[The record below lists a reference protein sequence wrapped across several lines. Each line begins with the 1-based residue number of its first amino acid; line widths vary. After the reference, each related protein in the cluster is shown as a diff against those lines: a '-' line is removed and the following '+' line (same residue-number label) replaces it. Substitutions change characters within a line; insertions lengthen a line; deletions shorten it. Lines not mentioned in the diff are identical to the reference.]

1 MRSDEIRKHSM
12 LQSSSESS
20 ITRQVVGDPLQRH
33 VSPKPLL
40 LMLVVA
46 LFSSHVHTVECFTLP
61 PLTPS
66 AIISA
71 TAALRKDYSIPTIST
86 NSYSISRH
94 KWQRFGM
101 HNEEDDYD
109 DEASSTNTAR
119 EEDTVEAYSSIDD
132 SNEEDDDEQPIKKRQ
147 LSLAEL
153 EDYEEARQA
162 ALELEELQG
171 TSSSQ
176 SMLTSVTPTAIVGA
190 SAASSSSSSPTSST
204 ISIPSSSVMSF
215 DYDSDNT
222 SYGTNTINDINYRPQ
237 TATYL
242 PNTPQQEIALAQKRD
257 ILQNTRLN
265 EMFAEEDAVAANRQA
280 RIRALMDEDD
290 KIWKAER
297 RKRLLGK
304 YASVESWEEVERL
317 MEEDRRK
324 EAKGMFVYVC
334 LFVCLFSSIRYPL
347 ILTFCTCA

>member
-1 MRSDEIRKHSM
+1 
-12 LQSSSESS
+12 
-20 ITRQVVGDPLQRH
+20 
-33 VSPKPLL
+33 
-40 LMLVVA
+40 
-46 LFSSHVHTVECFTLP
+46 
-61 PLTPS
+61 
-66 AIISA
+66 
-71 TAALRKDYSIPTIST
+71 
-86 NSYSISRH
+86 
-94 KWQRFGM
+94 
-101 HNEEDDYD
+101 
-109 DEASSTNTAR
+109 
-119 EEDTVEAYSSIDD
+119 
-132 SNEEDDDEQPIKKRQ
+132 
-147 LSLAEL
+147 
-153 EDYEEARQA
+153 
-162 ALELEELQG
+162 
-171 TSSSQ
+171 
-176 SMLTSVTPTAIVGA
+176 
-190 SAASSSSSSPTSST
+190 
-204 ISIPSSSVMSF
+204 MSF

-334 LFVCLFSSIRYPL
+334 LFVCLFVCLVAFDTHLFSPSVHAHEIMSPKRL
-347 ILTFCTCA
+347 N